1 MEWGEEFVVGIS
13 RKLARE
19 GLLRMIVE
27 LRSDT
32 LSANQS
38 VPWSAHSGRLSC
50 GHVHVANTAALK
62 VTSVTMHFT
71 AFLAISALKDDG
83 FAGWISLAAEG
94 REALSSGSAFCS
106 LPALQVVK
114 PVCVPLHF
122 VLASRTMVFLDDI
135 DSYDD
140 DLYWYTIL

>member
-50 GHVHVANTAALK
+50 VHIANTAALK
-62 VTSVTMHFT
+62 LTCAVQ
-71 AFLAISALKDDG
+71 
-83 FAGWISLAAEG
+83 
-94 REALSSGSAFCS
+94 
-106 LPALQVVK
+106 P
-114 PVCVPLHF
+114 
-122 VLASRTMVFLDDI
+122 
-135 DSYDD
+135 
-140 DLYWYTIL
+140 